1 MNILPKKS
9 WHVRTKKNIE
19 RVHRDEAEAERVA
32 RIDEDRKLRAEQ
44 EARMRELRARAG
56 LPETSGTQKHFNLFD
71 GCQDSQQISNKEH
84 EEEKRQADSKWEQKV
99 GILKKL
105 VRTEDVNQPWY
116 CRSRSGGQSFSFQN
130 IANESKTQKIGP
142 NPGLITS
149 IYDPMTAIK
158 HAEQIVRQKRIEE
171 RKQID
176 MRSQAN
182 MQLQLYNYDFYK
194 HVPPPPS
201 FKPAMLPNNQPPNVP
216 SRVMVQIDESDS
228 SPEII
233 KEVKKDRKLSS
244 SKERHRKRSKNKS
257 KRSHKKSSRHKH
269 HHKKHKKHKR

>member
-19 RVHRDEAEAERVA
+19 RVHRDEAEAERLS
-32 RIDEDRKLRAEQ
+32 RITEDRKLRAEQ

-56 LPETSGTQKHFNLFD
+56 LPETLETEKHFNLFD
-71 GCQDSQQISNKEH
+71 GCQDSRQIGNKEH
-84 EEEKRQADSKWEQKV
+84 EEEKRQNDTKWEQRV
-99 GILKKL
+99 GILNKL

-116 CRSRSGGQSFSFQN
+116 CRSRSQAQSFSFQN
-130 IANESKTQKIGP
+130 TNESKSKK
-142 NPGLITS
+142 NNHNSDLIAS

-171 RKQID
+171 RKQIAL
-176 MRSQAN
+176 RSQPSTE
-182 MQLQLYNYDFYK
+182 LQLYSYDFYK

-201 FKPAMLPNNQPPNVP
+201 NSIAMLPANQL
-216 SRVMVQIDESDS
+216 SRIQPKITVQIDESDS

-233 KEVKKDRKLSS
+233 KEVKRDCKVSNK
-244 SKERHRKRSKNKS
+244 KNHRRRDKNRS
-257 KRSHKKSSRHKH
+257 RSHKRSSRHKHHH